1 MAKKKEELG
10 SSLLGVSDNTAQKL
24 AEYQA
29 GYQEG
34 ERVQNAYNEYNQLK
48 QNAPQAYVSPY
59 QAQLD
64 DIYAKITNRTP
75 FKYNLNGDMLYQNA
89 KEQYQQLGKQ
99 AMVDTIGQA
108 TQLTGG
114 YGNSYAQNAGNQA
127 YQQYLLKLNEQIPDY
142 YRLAMERYNQE
153 GDQLNN
159 QYALARDRE
168 NDAYGRY
175 RDTVSDY
182 NNNLEMAYNIYGQ
195 ERDND
200 YGQYA
205 DALNYWMNQAG
216 AENTDYWKQTNYD
229 YQKEQDALAQSNWER
244 QFELNQKQ
252 HEAEMAYKYAAL
264 AQSRANAAAREQ
276 AEKDKQIKDRLQDK
290 EDKRQ
295 DMIDSTLGQRVMV
308 STGPQGRVKSTVA
321 LPGLVPAV
329 QKIQQILDNN
339 PYDPKYT
346 KPEYDLHGIGGA
358 AADLSKAY
366 DYFDQY
372 KSSAKSEDEF
382 ATNLL
387 DSLDWYV
394 ANGNFNEDQY
404 ERILRHYGLTIN

>member
-1 MAKKKEELG
+1 MATKKKEELG
-10 SSLLGVSDNTAQKL
+10 SSLLGVSENTARNL
-24 AEYQA
+24 ANYQA

-127 YQQYLLKLNEQIPDY
+127 YQQYLLKLNELIPDY

-168 NDAYGRY
+168 DTEYGRY

-182 NNNLEMAYNIYGQ
+182 NNNLQMAYNIYGK

-205 DALNYWMNQAG
+205 DALNYWQNMAG
-216 AENTDYWKQTNYD
+216 AENKDYWNGQNFD
-229 YQKEQDALAQSNWER
+229 YQKAQDALAQQNWER
-244 QFELNQKQ
+244 EQAFKEMQYQNDLALQYAKLNSKGSGSGSGNGGGNNNGNMRFGLFDVIADTVKKGGDAIGSALNSKNGSTSTPQGNGSKHFSLDGLTGTSKDVNIILNQLPNDESVYTARGR
-252 HEAEMAYKYAAL
+252 HEDWENAL
-264 AQSRANAAAREQ
+264 SDTLWWYVDQGAITLDTARE
-276 AEKDKQIKDRLQDK
+276 
-290 EDKRQ
+290 
-295 DMIDSTLGQRVMV
+295 
-308 STGPQGRVKSTVA
+308 VA
-321 LPGLVPAV
+321 
-329 QKIQQILDNN
+329 K
-339 PYDPKYT
+339 KY
-346 KPEYDLHGIGGA
+346 G
-358 AADLSKAY
+358 
-366 DYFDQY
+366 Y
-372 KSSAKSEDEF
+372 K
-382 ATNLL
+382 
-387 DSLDWYV
+387 
-394 ANGNFNEDQY
+394 
-404 ERILRHYGLTIN
+404 

>member
-1 MAKKKEELG
+1 MATKKKEELG
-10 SSLLGVSDNTAQKL
+10 SSLLGVSENTARNL
-24 AEYQA
+24 ANYQA

-34 ERVQNAYNEYNQLK
+34 ERVQNAYNEYNTLK

-59 QAQLD
+59 QQQLD
-64 DIYAKITNRTP
+64 DIYAKITNRQP

-182 NNNLEMAYNIYGQ
+182 NNNLQMAYNVYGD
-195 ERDND
+195 ERQND

-205 DALNYWMNQAG
+205 DALNYWQNMAG
-216 AENTDYWKQTNYD
+216 AENKDYWNGQNFD
-229 YQKEQDALAQSNWER
+229 YQKAQDALAQQNWER
-244 QFELNQKQ
+244 EQAFKEMQYQNDLALQYAKLNSKGSGSGSGNGGGNNNGNMRFGLFDVIADTVKKGGDAIGSALNSKNGSTSTPQGNGSKHFTLDNLTGTSKDVNIILNQLPNDESVYTARGR
-252 HEAEMAYKYAAL
+252 HEDWLDAL
-264 AQSRANAAAREQ
+264 SDTLEWYVDQGAITMDTARE
-276 AEKDKQIKDRLQDK
+276 
-290 EDKRQ
+290 
-295 DMIDSTLGQRVMV
+295 
-308 STGPQGRVKSTVA
+308 VA
-321 LPGLVPAV
+321 
-329 QKIQQILDNN
+329 K
-339 PYDPKYT
+339 KY
-346 KPEYDLHGIGGA
+346 G
-358 AADLSKAY
+358 
-366 DYFDQY
+366 Y
-372 KSSAKSEDEF
+372 K
-382 ATNLL
+382 
-387 DSLDWYV
+387 
-394 ANGNFNEDQY
+394 
-404 ERILRHYGLTIN
+404 

>member
-1 MAKKKEELG
+1 MATKKKEELG
-10 SSLLGVSDNTAQKL
+10 SSLLGVSENTARNL
-24 AEYQA
+24 ANYQA

-34 ERVQNAYNEYNQLK
+34 ERVQNAYNEYNNLK

-59 QAQLD
+59 QQQLD
-64 DIYAKITNRTP
+64 DIYAKITNRQP

-159 QYALARDRE
+159 AYALARDRE
-168 NDAYGRY
+168 NDNYNRY

-182 NNNLEMAYNIYGQ
+182 NQNLQMAYNIYGK

-205 DALNYWMNQAG
+205 DALNYWQNMAG
-216 AENTDYWKQTNYD
+216 AENSDYWKGQNFD
-229 YQKEQDALAQSNWER
+229 YQKQQDALAQQNWER
-244 QFELNQKQ
+244 EMAFKQ
-252 HEAEMAYKYAAL
+252 MQYQNDLAYKYAAL
-264 AQSRANAAAREQ
+264 NGRGGSGGTN
-276 AEKDKQIKDRLQDK
+276 
-290 EDKRQ
+290 
-295 DMIDSTLGQRVMV
+295 TN
-308 STGPQGRVKSTVA
+308 QGNGGSD
-321 LPGLVPAV
+321 
-329 QKIQQILDNN
+329 ILR
-339 PYDPKYT
+339 K
-346 KPEYDLHGIGGA
+346 
-358 AADLSKAY
+358 
-366 DYFDQY
+366 
-372 KSSAKSEDEF
+372 
-382 ATNLL
+382 
-387 DSLDWYV
+387 
-394 ANGNFNEDQY
+394 NGNFWNLAADRVMNSVANAVSGATGKLTSASNDAKMSTVHKDFSLSGLTGNTNADIKTILDQLPKAESVY
-404 ERILRHYGLTIN
+404 TARGRGQDFAKGLNDTLEYYYYNGDITLETAEEILKKYGLK

>member
-1 MAKKKEELG
+1 MATKKKDEY
-10 SSLLGVSDNTAQKL
+10 LLGVTDNTAQKL

-29 GYQEG
+29 GYKEG
-34 ERVQNAYNEYNQLK
+34 ERVTNAYNEYNQLK

-59 QAQLD
+59 QQQLD
-64 DIYAKITNRTP
+64 DIYQKITTRQP

-142 YRLAMERYNQE
+142 YRLAMERYNME

-159 QYALARDRE
+159 AYALARDRE

-182 NNNLEMAYNIYGQ
+182 NNNLQMAYNIYGK

-205 DALNYWMNQAG
+205 DNLNYWQSLAG
-216 AENTDYWKQTNYD
+216 AENKDYWTQQNFD
-229 YQKEQDALAQSNWER
+229 YQKAQDALAQANWER
-244 QFELNQKQ
+244 QQAFNEMKYQNDLALQYAKLNGKGNGSGSQPNNNNNGGIWNDISNSIVDAAGRLTGATMNGLFPDTSASGSVPQGNGSKHFTLDGLTGTNKDVSIILNQLPKDESVYTARGR
-252 HEAEMAYKYAAL
+252 HEDWIDAL
-264 AQSRANAAAREQ
+264 SDTLEWYVDQGDITLDTARE
-276 AEKDKQIKDRLQDK
+276 
-290 EDKRQ
+290 
-295 DMIDSTLGQRVMV
+295 
-308 STGPQGRVKSTVA
+308 VA
-321 LPGLVPAV
+321 
-329 QKIQQILDNN
+329 K
-339 PYDPKYT
+339 KY
-346 KPEYDLHGIGGA
+346 G
-358 AADLSKAY
+358 
-366 DYFDQY
+366 Y
-372 KSSAKSEDEF
+372 K
-382 ATNLL
+382 
-387 DSLDWYV
+387 
-394 ANGNFNEDQY
+394 
-404 ERILRHYGLTIN
+404 